1 MRCPVCG
8 SYEQS
13 VLTMKAEQFVEGLV
27 ECMVCGSSWSI
38 NHGLTEMVV
47 DTHPASFLEGRTE
60 CVEADDYVWA
70 V

>member
-8 SYEQS
+8 SFEQS

-27 ECMVCGSSWSI
+27 ECTECGSSWSI
-38 NHGLTEMVV
+38 NHGHVEMVV
-47 DTHPASFLEGRTE
+47 DTQLASFLEGRSE
-60 CVEADDYVWA
+60 CVEADDYAWA

>member
-13 VLTMKAEQFVEGLV
+13 VLIMKSEQFAEGLM
-27 ECMVCGSSWSI
+27 ECTICGSSWSV
-38 NHGLTEMVV
+38 NHGHAEIVI
-47 DTHPASFLEGRTE
+47 DAQPASFLEGQTE